1 MKWPVDAPKSW
12 LCTSLPNSEVTDLF
26 QYLEIGHSGN
36 TYHPETGKCYKSGLG
51 FSLPAELI
59 VNHDQHTL
67 DGKSFRIS
75 VNHLAMYNRT
85 NDEFQQ
91 LAYSS

>member
-1 MKWPVDAPKSW
+1 MKWPVDAPKSG
-12 LCTSLPNSEVTDLF
+12 LCTSLPNSEVIDLF
-26 QYLEIGHSGN
+26 QCLEIGHSGN
-36 TYHPETGKCYKSGLG
+36 IYYPEIGKCYRSGLG
-51 FSLPAELI
+51 FSLPTELV
-59 VNHDQHTL
+59 VNHDQHTI

-91 LAYSS
+91 LAFSS